1 MKYAS
6 LSYLFMCIEV
16 LFYFSSLWILG
27 KHDTLHIF
35 AKKNPQY
42 INFDESMDYFS
53 YIIEEDYENCSSV
66 SWYQKH
72 WMLIIV
78 EQTDE
83 KLLQRQLF
91 SLWSMDYLINLSPN
105 YIHLLFTDKLVEF
118 ILNYKSHKFSR
129 YNSSSY
135 FKLSKKRGTY
145 P

>member
-1 MKYAS
+1 MIDSFIKLFFLNQQVKYAS

-78 EQTDE
+78 EQTDY
-83 KLLQRQLF
+83 F
-91 SLWSMDYLINLSPN
+91 SDSFFHYSLVNGLPN
-105 YIHLLFTDKLVEF
+105 
-118 ILNYKSHKFSR
+118 
-129 YNSSSY
+129 
-135 FKLSKKRGTY
+135 
-145 P
+145 